1 MPREA
6 GSAVRGFLN
15 QSRTKMK
22 SAGTTRRGLLLA
34 VLVVMCRAPLWAQSV
49 SAAPVELVQ
58 ETVQNEINPN
68 TTAKFMFRER
78 EEKARGSETK
88 LVVETKDM
96 AAGML
101 VAIND
106 KPLTAEERRKEQA
119 RLDELV
125 NNPQELKKKLKADK
139 EDTERTN
146 RIMRALP
153 TAFLYEPDGIETG
166 TKEVGNPGNE
176 LVRLKFRPNP
186 DYVPP
191 THTEQVLTG
200 MAGYMLIDKN
210 KRRIAKMDG
219 TLEKEVG
226 FGWGI
231 LGHLD
236 NGGRFVVQQG
246 TMGTGVW
253 QVTHMDLDL
262 TGRILLFKKLVVKS
276 TQTFS
281 DFHEAP
287 ANLTFAQGV
296 ELLKKQAQEL
306 AENRPQTSTADQ
318 SQK

>member
-1 MPREA
+1 MRLF
-6 GSAVRGFLN
+6 G
-15 QSRTKMK
+15 QRT
-22 SAGTTRRGLLLA
+22 GLLGFA
-34 VLVVMCRAPLWAQSV
+34 MVLVSVAAARLPAQTM
-49 SAAPVELVQ
+49 SAAPVELVR
-58 ETVQNEINPN
+58 ETVQNEINSSNP
-68 TTAKFMFRER
+68 TKFMFRER
-78 EEKARGSETK
+78 EQNEHGTQTK
-88 LVVETKDM
+88 VIVETKEL

-106 KPLTAEERRKEQA
+106 KPLTVEERRNEEA

-125 NNPQELKKKLKADK
+125 NNPQELKKKQKADR

-146 RIMRALP
+146 RIMKALP
-153 TAFLYEPDGIETG
+153 EAFLYEPDGVETG
-166 TKEVGNPGNE
+166 TKELGNPGDE

-186 DYVPP
+186 DYSAPS
-191 THTEQVLTG
+191 HTEQVLTG
-200 MAGYMLIDKN
+200 MVGYMLID
-210 KRRIAKMDG
+210 RSQHRIAKIDG

-236 NGGRFVVQQG
+236 KGGRFVVQQG

-253 QVTHMDLDL
+253 QVSHMDLDL
-262 TGRILLFKKLVVKS
+262 TGKILFFKKLVVKS

-287 ANLTFAQGV
+287 PNLTFAQGV

-306 AENRPQTSTADQ
+306 AENRPQTAAAGR
-318 SQK
+318 SQR

>member
-1 MPREA
+1 MRPR
-6 GSAVRGFLN
+6 FLV
-15 QSRTKMK
+15 
-22 SAGTTRRGLLLA
+22 LLLLGI
-34 VLVVMCRAPLWAQSV
+34 VQRPVMQAQTV
-49 SAAPVELVQ
+49 SAAPVELVRQ
-58 ETVQNEINPN
+58 TVQNEIDFNSS
-68 TTAKFMFRER
+68 TKFMFRER
-78 EEKARGSETK
+78 EENGHGTQTKAIVQTK
-88 LVVETKDM
+88 EL

-106 KPLTAEERRKEQA
+106 KPLTVEERRNEEA

-125 NNPQELKKKLKADK
+125 NNPQELKKKQKADR

-146 RIMRALP
+146 RIMKALP
-153 TAFLYEPDGIETG
+153 DAFLYEPDGVQTG
-166 TKEVGNPGNE
+166 TKELGNPGDE

-186 DYVPP
+186 EYSAP

-200 MAGYMLIDKN
+200 MVGYMLIDRSE
-210 KRRIAKMDG
+210 RRIAKIDG

-236 NGGRFVVQQG
+236 KGGRFVVQQG

-253 QVTHMDLDL
+253 QVSRMDLDL
-262 TGRILLFKKLVVKS
+262 TGKILFFKKLVVKS

-287 ANLTFAQGV
+287 PNLTFAQGV
-296 ELLKKQAQEL
+296 ELLKKQSQQL
-306 AENRPQTSTADQ
+306 AENRAQAATSDR
-318 SQK
+318 SPR

>member
-1 MPREA
+1 MRWLGVRPR
-6 GSAVRGFLN
+6 FLV
-15 QSRTKMK
+15 
-22 SAGTTRRGLLLA
+22 LLLVVI
-34 VLVVMCRAPLWAQSV
+34 VLRPVMRAQTV
-49 SAAPVELVQ
+49 SAAPVELVRQ
-58 ETVQNEINPN
+58 TVQNEINFN
-68 TTAKFMFRER
+68 SSTKFMFRER
-78 EEKARGSETK
+78 DENGHGTQTKAI
-88 LVVETKDM
+88 VETKEL

-106 KPLTAEERRKEQA
+106 KPLTVEERRNEEA

-125 NNPQELKKKLKADK
+125 NNPQELKKKQKADR

-146 RIMRALP
+146 RIMKALP
-153 TAFLYEPDGIETG
+153 EAFLYEPDGVQTG
-166 TKEVGNPGNE
+166 TKELGNPGDE

-186 DYVPP
+186 DYSAPS
-191 THTEQVLTG
+191 HTEQVLTG
-200 MAGYMLIDKN
+200 MVGYMLIDKSQ
-210 KRRIAKMDG
+210 RRIAKIDG

-236 NGGRFVVQQG
+236 KGGRFVVQQG

-253 QVTHMDLDL
+253 QVSRMDLDL
-262 TGRILLFKKLVVKS
+262 TGKILFFKKLVVKS

-287 ANLTFAQGV
+287 PNLTFAQGV

-306 AENRPQTSTADQ
+306 AENRPQTTSDQ
-318 SQK
+318 NPR